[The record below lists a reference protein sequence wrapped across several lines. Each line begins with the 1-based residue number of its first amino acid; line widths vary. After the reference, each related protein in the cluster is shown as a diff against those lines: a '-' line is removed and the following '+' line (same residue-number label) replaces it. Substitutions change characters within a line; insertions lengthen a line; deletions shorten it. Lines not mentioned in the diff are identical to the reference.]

1 MESENI
7 SHIYSRVDEPVLMS
21 IRKGRLKEIQQ
32 QQNGLNL
39 MKTVPQ
45 KTPNKKLP
53 PKLTNLL
60 SSMECENQLHLH
72 IYTWIRS
79 CALACIQEC
88 KATRM
93 VSI

>member
-53 PKLTNLL
+53 P
-60 SSMECENQLHLH
+60 
-72 IYTWIRS
+72 
-79 CALACIQEC
+79 
-88 KATRM
+88 
-93 VSI
+93 